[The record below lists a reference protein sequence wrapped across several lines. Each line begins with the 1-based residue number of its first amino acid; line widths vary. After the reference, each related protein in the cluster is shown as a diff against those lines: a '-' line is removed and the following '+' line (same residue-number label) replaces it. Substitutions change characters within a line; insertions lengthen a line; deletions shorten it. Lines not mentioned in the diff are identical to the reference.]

1 MVHSRFIRRSLVV
14 GTIVTNLAAI
24 ALIPCGDTD
33 EQSETQQP
41 AAQVQ
46 SAGSTGSTNSS
57 WFGEIQRLLAG
68 IPTGNAALMV
78 LEDYEVSVT
87 LEAGQ
92 GSYYVPAHIVIDS
105 DWGIVAAAVDL
116 VHEATHARFRS
127 EGLTPDPMSVTRDEY
142 VARRIEEEAE
152 SQANAIQAKIELEAM
167 EIDASEARPWFEMQY
182 RSAYGEAVEWKR
194 TNSKTTEAEL
204 RQFGWEMGKNE
215 LIKGFTGGE
224 AVASNGELH
233 YSEIYGREWD
243 TFAAYKATQSG
254 SGDEAAA
261 AAPKSKALELDA
273 DPMAEEA
280 NDVPVDS
287 EPAGLTAFGSIVS
300 ALAREGLSALAD
312 GLLQLVYSV
321 FSWRAIRHLAK
332 ILYESEPVARAEIDA
347 SYGQAEGLE
356 DLYRASTDSEAVEV
370 AGKAVHRGEMIQIV
384 KLLTKA

>member
-1 MVHSRFIRRSLVV
+1 MVHSSFIRRSLVV

-24 ALIPCGDTD
+24 ALTSCGDTD
-33 EQSETQQP
+33 KQSESPEP
-41 AAQVQ
+41 AATVEP
-46 SAGSTGSTNSS
+46 AGSIGSTNSP

-78 LEDYEVSVT
+78 LEGYEVSVT
-87 LEAGQ
+87 IEAGQ

-152 SQANAIQAKIELEAM
+152 GQANAIQAKIELEAM

-204 RQFGWEMGKNE
+204 RRFGWEMGKNR
-215 LIKGFTGGE
+215 LIEGFMEGE
-224 AVASNGELH
+224 AVASSGELH

-243 TFAAYKATQSG
+243 TFAAYKATQAESA
-254 SGDEAAA
+254 DEAAA
-261 AAPKSKALELDA
+261 AAPKSTAPELDA
-273 DPMAEEA
+273 EPTAEEA
-280 NDVPVDS
+280 NDMTTPQV
-287 EPAGLTAFGSIVS
+287 EPEPSALILAFGSIIS
-300 ALAREGLSALAD
+300 ALAGEGLNTLAD
-312 GLLQLVYSV
+312 GLLQLVHSLLSCGRRV
-321 FSWRAIRHLAK
+321 PLRSRAA
-332 ILYESEPVARAEIDA
+332 ES
-347 SYGQAEGLE
+347 LE
-356 DLYRASTDSEAVEV
+356 DLHQAYADSEAVEV
-370 AGKAVHRGEMIQIV
+370 AGKAPLPQGEG
-384 KLLTKA
+384 

>member
-46 SAGSTGSTNSS
+46 SASSTGSTNSS

-182 RSAYGEAVEWKR
+182 RSAYGVAVEWKR

-243 TFAAYKATQSG
+243 TFAAYKATQAG
-254 SGDEAAA
+254 SADEAAA
-261 AAPKSKALELDA
+261 AAPKSTTLELDA
-273 DPMAEEA
+273 EATAEETTDA
-280 NDVPVDS
+280 PVNP
-287 EPAGLTAFGSIVS
+287 EPASLIALGSIIS
-300 ALAREGLSALAD
+300 ALAREGLNTLAD
-312 GLLQLVYSV
+312 GLLQLVHSLLSCGRRV
-321 FSWRAIRHLAK
+321 PLRSRSA
-332 ILYESEPVARAEIDA
+332 ES
-347 SYGQAEGLE
+347 LE
-356 DLYRASTDSEAVEV
+356 DLHQAYADSETVEV
-370 AGKAVHRGEMIQIV
+370 AGKAVNRGGVIQIAE
-384 KLLTKA
+384 LLTKA